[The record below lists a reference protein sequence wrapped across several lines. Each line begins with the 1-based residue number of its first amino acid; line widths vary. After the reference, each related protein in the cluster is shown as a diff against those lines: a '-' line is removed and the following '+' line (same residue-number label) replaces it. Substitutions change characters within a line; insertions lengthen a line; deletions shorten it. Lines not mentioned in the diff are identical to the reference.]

1 MKLRDRVTQI
11 LRVAARR
18 DDRHVLTAY
27 PGSSRSG
34 AAMARAI
41 ESALASGYIEVR
53 GHHYGP
59 LYRLTQAGLDAARAA
74 EAAEDADAPDG
85 STALGAARRP

>member
-1 MKLRDRVTQI
+1 MKLKDRVMHM
-11 LRVAARR
+11 LRAAARR
-18 DDRHVLTAY
+18 DDRHVVTAY

-34 AAMARAI
+34 AAMTRVI

-59 LYRLTQAGLDAARAA
+59 LYRLTQAGFDAARAA
-74 EAAEDADAPDG
+74 DEVDAGAPDG
-85 STALGAARRP
+85 SAAPGAARRP